1 MFRQYSMISKTV
13 SVNVNR
19 RDTLNGDRLW
29 NPQICSTAVCD
40 ASRARIQSYWIPF
53 HWEMVSDVRTIEGYE
68 LLTVTYRKLGIVYA
82 SRLTVKIFEWVKR
95 CDSIILA
102 VQTKV
107 NKLKNIII
115 TLLDPRIIRIRR
127 PLSEMDPRISAD
139 PTNSCGTGS
148 AGGPIR
154 DPHISGMQCICHAAV

>member
-1 MFRQYSMISKTV
+1 MESTDLLDSCV
-13 SVNVNR
+13 R
-19 RDTLNGDRLW
+19 RFSSTRPVVLNTLSLLALLAGIL
-29 NPQICSTAVCD
+29 S
-40 ASRARIQSYWIPF
+40 IPMATR
-53 HWEMVSDVRTIEGYE
+53 E
-68 LLTVTYRKLGIVYA
+68 
-82 SRLTVKIFEWVKR
+82 
-95 CDSIILA
+95 SI

-127 PLSEMDPRISAD
+127 PLGEMDPRISAD

-154 DPHISGMQCICHAAV
+154 DPHISDV